1 MVRAKVGIWVAVY
14 MWFCRRED
22 CERESVYQRDKE

>member
-14 MWFCRRED
+14 MWFCWRED
-22 CERESVYQRDKE
+22 CEKESINQRGKE